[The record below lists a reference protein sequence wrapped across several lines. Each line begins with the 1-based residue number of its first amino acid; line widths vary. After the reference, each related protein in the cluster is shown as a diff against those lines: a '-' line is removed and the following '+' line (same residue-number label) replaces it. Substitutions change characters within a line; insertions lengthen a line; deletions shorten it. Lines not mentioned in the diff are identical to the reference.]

1 MVEVL
6 ALNIAKSEKLVQM
19 NHLPAPDKRK
29 RISSIKHRPSARQI
43 LASDLLARAVICNRL
58 ARENQSIEF
67 GFNENG
73 KPFLRGGED
82 FHFNMSHA
90 GDWVVMA
97 ISSYETGIDIEK
109 ILPLDIE
116 IARHFFTSFEYQQ
129 LKKVPAPLQLDHFF
143 QIWTLKESYS
153 KMIGAGLSMEMN
165 SFSIELNAA
174 AGSPRL
180 FPDNSSPVFFRQYDF
195 VSDYK
200 LSVCS
205 REDSFTAQIIEITE
219 DVLLSTLAGL

>member
-6 ALNIAKSEKLVQM
+6 ALNIAESEKLVQM
-19 NHLPAPDKRK
+19 NHLLTPDKRK
-29 RISSIKHRPSARQI
+29 RISSIKHPPSARQI
-43 LASDLLARAVICNRL
+43 LASDLLARAIICDRL
-58 ARENQSIEF
+58 GRENQGIEF

-73 KPFLRGGED
+73 KPFLLGGED

-97 ISSYETGIDIEK
+97 ISPYETGIDIEN
-109 ILPLDIE
+109 IFPLDIE

-129 LKKVPAPLQLDHFF
+129 LKKLPASLQLDHFF

-153 KMIGAGLSMEMN
+153 KMTGAGLSMEMN
-165 SFSIELNAA
+165 SFSIELNTAS
-174 AGSPRL
+174 GSPRL
-180 FPDNSSPVFFRQYDF
+180 FPGNSTPVFFRQYDF
-195 VSDYK
+195 ISDYK

-205 REDSFTAQIIEITE
+205 RENSFTDQIIVITE
-219 DVLLSTLAGL
+219 DALLCTLASL